1 MQRRARCGGDEA
13 RYPDDE
19 FDAEADIEPDRRVEP
34 EWIKRRAQE
43 RAGYGETLDDRQC
56 QWITDQNVGAEIM
69 KVIGH
74 ERRGGARRE
83 QCRQQEMKRL
93 VNGMNEK
100 RTAALRAAALGKEWI
115 GATIA
120 LGKPRLHDGDQR
132 RHGGEGELKAHP
144 EDRIGLERN
153 DGEHGK

>member
-19 FDAEADIEPDRRVEP
+19 FDAEADIEQDRRVEP

-43 RAGYGETLDDRQC
+43 RAGYGETLDDRQR
-56 QWITDQNVGAEIM
+56 QGITDQNVGAEIM

-74 ERRGGARRE
+74 ERGGGARRA

-93 VNGMNEK
+93 VDGMNEK
-100 RTAALRAAALGKEWI
+100 RTAPLRAAAIWGERI
-115 GATIA
+115 GATVT
-120 LGKPRLHDGDQR
+120 LRKPGLHDGDQR
-132 RHGGEGELKAHP
+132 RHGGEGELKAYP
-144 EDRIGLERN
+144 EDRIGLERD
-153 DGEHGK
+153 DGEHG